1 MKNYELREFDIQK
14 VLGKEINIYD
24 VKQTAGAA
32 FKTYETNSF
41 GTTIIDKNKDLINSR
56 NLISLVTTKIS
67 ILKFNQ
73 VIDTGFEELLD
84 ND

>member
-67 ILKFNQ
+67 ISKFTQ
-73 VIDTGFEELLD
+73 VIDTEFEEFLGD
-84 ND
+84 N